1 MIKSKSRDM
10 KISTLLNLDQ
20 LFSDGL
26 CACGIQV
33 PKLQVLFVKALGP
46 IYEMKNLELCVC

>member
-26 CACGIQV
+26 CACGIHM
-33 PKLQVLFVKALGP
+33 PKMQVLLVKALGL
-46 IYEMKNLELCVC
+46 IYEM